1 MPSPPAIVPPSHS
14 GTTQRKDRAAGAAA
28 QHQNHQS
35 DAQGLCSCR
44 RYMLAWKAANSRETP
59 MSYTGLSS
67 GPHRLLFAKKNLF
80 RSEPIRFPSFH
91 VHIHHRRMPG
101 RLLQRDSLTK
111 QSWFVGA
118 RERPART
125 VQEGETPSILQVAT
139 FQPKLAARSPFL
151 FPPSSSPPPFDD
163 LPSALP
169 PPPCPVIFRTDS
181 PLRPR
186 PAPAR
191 LLIDGPQARGGSRA
205 DSTTTI
211 ARAKP
216 QHPGL
221 GDS

>member
-1 MPSPPAIVPPSHS
+1 
-14 GTTQRKDRAAGAAA
+14 
-28 QHQNHQS
+28 
-35 DAQGLCSCR
+35 
-44 RYMLAWKAANSRETP
+44 MLAWKAANSRETP

-67 GPHRLLFAKKNLF
+67 GPHRLLFAEKNLF

-91 VHIHHRRMPG
+91 VHIHHHRMPG
-101 RLLQRDSLTK
+101 QLLQRDSLTK
-111 QSWFVGA
+111 QSRSVGA
-118 RERPART
+118 RKRPART

-139 FQPKLAARSPFL
+139 FQPKLVVRSPL
-151 FPPSSSPPPFDD
+151 PSSPSSSRSPFDD
-163 LPSALP
+163 LPATLP
-169 PPPCPVIFRTDS
+169 PPPCPAICFTDS